1 MSRKNNQLRMLANL
15 ARKRMLN
22 GNYDENNTITNYSTK
37 KVSNYFIKNAQ
48 AMKKLSAKTEFITI
62 KMEDDSQFINKV
74 VGMLKANSEIINPL
88 GILSDNNYLKTLN
101 EAEKQNYILRLSDK
115 YNKIKDA
122 YFNGELK
129 EAN

>member
-22 GNYDENNTITNYSTK
+22 GNYDENNIITNYSTK

-88 GILSDNNYLKTLN
+88 GVLSDNNYLKTLN

-115 YNKIKDA
+115 YNKIKNA

-129 EAN
+129 EVN

>member
-22 GNYDENNTITNYSTK
+22 GNYDENNIITNYSTK

>member
-1 MSRKNNQLRMLANL
+1 MSKKNNQLRMLANL

-22 GNYDENNTITNYSTK
+22 GNYDENSIITNYSTK

-62 KMEDDSQFINKV
+62 KTDDDSQFINKV
-74 VGMLKANSEIINPL
+74 VGILKSNSEIINPL
-88 GILSDNNYLKTLN
+88 GVLSDNNYLKTLN